1 MARTPPISLRLF
13 LATVLLALLPVA
25 GGWWAW
31 KGQGPLQQEAT
42 VLVKKGTS
50 INQVAEQL

>member
-1 MARTPPISLRLF
+1 MARSQVSFRLL
-13 LATVLLALLPVA
+13 LATAILAILPGL

-42 VLVKKGTS
+42 VLV
-50 INQVAEQL
+50 